1 MRVIILLIAI
11 LLICSLIG
19 WITFSRGP
27 GHASINI
34 ETDQIRADT
43 DRAMESGAQMLRKTG
58 EEIDNRAAQKIE
70 PKTEPAPT
78 VQNEPAPVNR

>member
-1 MRVIILLIAI
+1 MRAVILIVAI
-11 LLICSLIG
+11 LLIFSLIG
-19 WITFSRGP
+19 WITYSRGP

-43 DRAMESGAQMLRKTG
+43 DRAMQSGAQMLRKTG
-58 EEIDNRAAQKIE
+58 DEIENRTQHA
-70 PKTEPAPT
+70 EPAPT